1 MDNYLDL
8 MRARREQIL
17 ERFYAALDRAGR
29 PHDAASLIAVSKTV
43 GVDETVAAIQA
54 GYRHFAE
61 NRPQE
66 LVRKLTGLAE
76 HPELPEVRFDMI
88 GNLQTNKIN
97 AVLGSAELIHS
108 VGSLHLAQAISSRA
122 VRKIEAGE
130 LAGPQ
135 RVLIEVN
142 VSGEESKGGFSPDG
156 IRAAAGELAELEG
169 ICVQGLMTMAPR
181 GNKDVARRTFAG
193 LRELRDELE
202 AAHPD
207 LNLPELSCG
216 MSEDFESALEE
227 GSTLVRLGRVVFSL
241 DEIKNK
247 MHLGGQQGYDQ
258 GYGQDDD
265 YGYDDGYDDGY
276 QGNGYSGASGE
287 GFYTQDEPSNGLL
300 GQTRRGEAES
310 VAVYTR
316 SGQLVGDDSR
326 HATTYNPPSRSQ
338 DSVAS
343 GYRPGAY
350 DTPSSYA
357 ENTRAR
363 AAAAP
368 APAPSDAS
376 AYASNIINA
385 TPQLPAYVLRPE
397 SYDDVE
403 TVVRRVRTKQPVALI
418 FVGVR
423 TEVAKRVLDFSYGFA
438 CGLGATVKE
447 VGDRVFM
454 VLPAGCEVKD
464 SDLKKLRADGYLK

>member
-29 PHDAASLIAVSKTV
+29 PHDAARLIAVSKTV

-142 VSGEESKGGFSPDG
+142 VSGEESKGGFSPDE
-156 IRAAAGELAELEG
+156 IRAASGE
-169 ICVQGLMTMAPR
+169 LMTMAPR

-227 GSTLVRLGRVVFSL
+227 GSTLVRLGRVVFSP
-241 DEIKNK
+241 E
-247 MHLGGQQGYDQ
+247 
-258 GYGQDDD
+258 
-265 YGYDDGYDDGY
+265 
-276 QGNGYSGASGE
+276 
-287 GFYTQDEPSNGLL
+287 F
-300 GQTRRGEAES
+300 
-310 VAVYTR
+310 AV
-316 SGQLVGDDSR
+316 
-326 HATTYNPPSRSQ
+326 
-338 DSVAS
+338 
-343 GYRPGAY
+343 
-350 DTPSSYA
+350 
-357 ENTRAR
+357 
-363 AAAAP
+363 
-368 APAPSDAS
+368 
-376 AYASNIINA
+376 
-385 TPQLPAYVLRPE
+385 
-397 SYDDVE
+397 
-403 TVVRRVRTKQPVALI
+403 K
-418 FVGVR
+418 
-423 TEVAKRVLDFSYGFA
+423 
-438 CGLGATVKE
+438 
-447 VGDRVFM
+447 
-454 VLPAGCEVKD
+454 
-464 SDLKKLRADGYLK
+464 

>member
-29 PHDAASLIAVSKTV
+29 PHDAARLIAVSKTV
-43 GVDETVAAIQA
+43 GVDETVAAIQAALHSGAIQA

-122 VRKIEAGE
+122 ARKIEAGE

-142 VSGEESKGGFSPDG
+142 VSGEESKGGFSPDE

-216 MSEDFESALEE
+216 MSEDFEPALEE
-227 GSTLVRLGRVVFSL
+227 GSTLVRLGRVVFSP
-241 DEIKNK
+241 E
-247 MHLGGQQGYDQ
+247 
-258 GYGQDDD
+258 
-265 YGYDDGYDDGY
+265 
-276 QGNGYSGASGE
+276 
-287 GFYTQDEPSNGLL
+287 F
-300 GQTRRGEAES
+300 
-310 VAVYTR
+310 AV
-316 SGQLVGDDSR
+316 
-326 HATTYNPPSRSQ
+326 
-338 DSVAS
+338 
-343 GYRPGAY
+343 
-350 DTPSSYA
+350 
-357 ENTRAR
+357 
-363 AAAAP
+363 
-368 APAPSDAS
+368 
-376 AYASNIINA
+376 
-385 TPQLPAYVLRPE
+385 
-397 SYDDVE
+397 
-403 TVVRRVRTKQPVALI
+403 K
-418 FVGVR
+418 
-423 TEVAKRVLDFSYGFA
+423 
-438 CGLGATVKE
+438 
-447 VGDRVFM
+447 
-454 VLPAGCEVKD
+454 
-464 SDLKKLRADGYLK
+464 